1 MHQYIRFIVAALWLL
16 LSIQSKTMAGE
27 ASTSKH
33 LSKEQVLAHVDVLKA
48 VVDEKIW
55 PTFNAP
61 QYALEM
67 HYYEEGP
74 FRMHLLQAD
83 NGTEPRMECSSPEIT
98 FQAVPSVQN
107 YEEWYAMLLHEC
119 FHGFQYKKFSG
130 FWKALEESN
139 PQGFVASDT
148 LTALKQH
155 YDWYNEK
162 LAQESSLLIKM
173 YEASDIN
180 EVHRLF
186 DSFYRIRNERLE
198 MCKERLGLDISHFYT
213 LTETVEGSAR
223 YIEYKLYQEQGL
235 TDTKWMTNLDSNSY
249 YYSSGLYMMLI
260 MDKLGI
266 EYKDELFDDYYLLV
280 ELLRD
285 KLNEQYY
292 DLETWYLLD
301 GITALERPL

>member
-1 MHQYIRFIVAALWLL
+1 MHHCIKYLFSALCLF
-16 LSIQSKTMAGE
+16 LSIQGRMMADE
-27 ASTSKH
+27 TSTSKH
-33 LSKEQVLAHVDVLKA
+33 LSKEQVLAQVDVLKA
-48 VVDEKIW
+48 VVDTKIW

-61 QYALEM
+61 EYALEM

-74 FRMHLLQAD
+74 FKMHLALSDQD
-83 NGTEPRMECSSPEIT
+83 SIPRMECSSPDIT
-98 FQAVPSVQN
+98 FQTIPDVKN

-119 FHGFQYKKFSG
+119 FHGFQYKKYPG
-130 FWKALEESN
+130 FWNALIECN
-139 PQGFVASDT
+139 PQGLVASDT

-235 TDTKWMTNLDSNSY
+235 TDTEWMTNLDSNSY

-285 KLNEQYY
+285 KLKNHQ
-292 DLETWYLLD
+292 
-301 GITALERPL
+301 